1 MATRKPK
8 TGRRLIL
15 ADGTTYENGEAGY
28 YDGVLWCY
36 VPDKRIPDVAPVF
49 SDPARTAVIKFE
61 YGEMA
66 DTYEGFTEVSAML
79 LGDNEVK
86 ISLRKVNANDV

>member
-1 MATRKPK
+1 MAKRKPK

-49 SDPARTAVIKFE
+49 SDPARTAVIVFE

-66 DTYEGFTEVSAML
+66 DTYEGYTDVSAML

-86 ISLRKVNANDV
+86 VSLRKVNANDV